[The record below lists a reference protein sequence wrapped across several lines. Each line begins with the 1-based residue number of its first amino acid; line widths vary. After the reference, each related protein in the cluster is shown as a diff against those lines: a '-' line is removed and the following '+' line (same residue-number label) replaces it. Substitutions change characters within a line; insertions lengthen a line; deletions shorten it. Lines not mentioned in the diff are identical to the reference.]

1 MRRIIGNL
9 DFETQ
14 LAIESTRAN
23 AAGRRPGGLPS
34 ISPAVLDTVSS
45 LATLL
50 RALAT
55 EGDHLWTPHLV
66 ESTLVEDVPGL
77 PRPVLESGPE
87 VGLKPASALLAWGET
102 KKTAH
107 HRARGEKTDPDAA
120 ADPPIPAEP
129 SRSIHPIAD
138 WLWSYTPAPPE
149 AVARVNDRS
158 FYLELAQ
165 NLGHALPGARIL
177 GSLTELEEHLS
188 RGGAAASSSGEW
200 VLKAPF
206 SAAGRERLRAS
217 GSSCSSNPSRSHAE
231 NLFARYGFLLFEP
244 WLDRIDDFGCCALLD
259 ERDCRIVSLH
269 RQEVDGHG
277 RITGLELEASPTEL
291 SGFTD
296 EQRRAIEEVVG
307 NVGRALAEAGYR
319 GPFGIDGWWY
329 RDVDGRRTLHALG
342 EINARISFGLVARVL
357 VDRLELPYELL
368 ETDRWIL
375 RFGDADKP
383 HESARTIPLVKP
395 SGHVGG
401 ARLEVRSEEE
411 E

>member
-45 LATLL
+45 RATLL

-87 VGLKPASALLAWGET
+87 VGLKLASALLAWGET
-102 KKTAH
+102 RKTAH
-107 HRARGEKTDPDAA
+107 HRARGEKTDPEAT

-158 FYLELAQ
+158 FYLELAR

-177 GSLTELEEHLS
+177 SSVAEVEQHLS
-188 RGGAAASSSGEW
+188 GGGAAASSSGEW
-200 VLKAPF
+200 ILKAPF

-217 GSSCSSNPSRSHAE
+217 GSSFRSSQSRSHAE
-231 NLFARYGFLLFEP
+231 NLFARYGSLLFEP

-269 RQEVDGHG
+269 RQRVDGYG
-277 RITGLELEASPTEL
+277 RLRGLELAASSTEL
-291 SGFTD
+291 PGVTD
-296 EQRRAIEEVVG
+296 EERSTIEEVVG
-307 NVGRALAEAGYR
+307 DVGRSLAEAGYR
-319 GPFGIDGWWY
+319 GPFGIDGWRY
-329 RDVDGRRTLHALG
+329 RDVDGRRRLHALG
-342 EINARISFGLVARVL
+342 EINARMSFGLLARVL
-357 VDRLELPYELL
+357 VDRLELPFELRD
-368 ETDRWIL
+368 TDRWVL
-375 RFGDADKP
+375 RFGGADKP
-383 HESARTIPLVKP
+383 HGSPRILPLVTP
-395 SGHVGG
+395 SGQVGG
-401 ARLEVRSEEE
+401 AWVEVRGR
-411 E
+411 